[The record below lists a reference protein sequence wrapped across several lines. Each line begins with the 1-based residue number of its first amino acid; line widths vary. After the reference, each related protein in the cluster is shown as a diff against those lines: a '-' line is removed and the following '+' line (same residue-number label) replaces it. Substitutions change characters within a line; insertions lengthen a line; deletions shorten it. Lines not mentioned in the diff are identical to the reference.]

1 MRGRSVYEMRYIM
14 GAVLTKYN
22 LPLGEARQEWTFTG
36 KGRGPVFIGS

>member
-1 MRGRSVYEMRYIM
+1 M

-36 KGRGPVFIGS
+36 KEEGLCS